1 MKLSSPKKLVDM
13 NSFLPLDGE
22 SSIEILYAGTELIID
37 VFFEPDDGGSDE
49 KKTFRFKKAKYFYK
63 LPFPGYSPFSCSSD
77 EGIELLNCLVEY
89 GYSEMVDIDK
99 EKSGISDYTHYRLFF
114 HSVGVAVYVIA
125 KTFSLE

>member
-49 KKTFRFKKAKYFYK
+49 KKRFDLKRQNTFISCRSLGTAHLAVQVMKA
-63 LPFPGYSPFSCSSD
+63 
-77 EGIELLNCLVEY
+77 
-89 GYSEMVDIDK
+89 
-99 EKSGISDYTHYRLFF
+99 
-114 HSVGVAVYVIA
+114 
-125 KTFSLE
+125 

>member
-1 MKLSSPKKLVDM
+1 MKLSNPKKLVDM

-22 SSIEILYAGTELIID
+22 SRVEILYAGTELIIN
-37 VFFEPDDGGSDE
+37 VFFEIGDGASDE

-99 EKSGISDYTHYRLFF
+99 ERSGISGYAHYRLFF
-114 HSVGVAVYVIA
+114 HSIGVAVYVIA
-125 KTFSLE
+125 KSFSFE